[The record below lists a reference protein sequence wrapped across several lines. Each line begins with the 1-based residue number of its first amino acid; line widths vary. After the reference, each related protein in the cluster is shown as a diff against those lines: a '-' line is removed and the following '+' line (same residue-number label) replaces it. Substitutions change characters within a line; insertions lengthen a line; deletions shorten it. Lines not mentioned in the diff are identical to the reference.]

1 MSEFI
6 LGLGIGIIFLIV
18 AVLLMRANIKRASNS
33 DSQNL
38 ESIEELRRM
47 REEFQKSNAE
57 FVSLATRQLADLSAQ
72 QLEGKVGVIEKML
85 DANSDD
91 VAEQIKAVAEAVS
104 ELKEQNS
111 KRFGGVGERMSELV
125 TQTSKLNEILGSSQR
140 RGQWGERLAEDI
152 LQAAGFIK
160 GVNYK
165 TQSQVGGS
173 GESKGRPDF
182 IFNFPPNRV
191 LFMDVKFPLDAYSA
205 YLSEA
210 NEVERENLKAKF
222 LTAVRAKVTE
232 LSRRGY
238 ETKADGPVLDY
249 VLLFIPNESI
259 SSFVH
264 ENDPEL
270 VDWSLKQKVVLC
282 SPLNLYA
289 FLGVIRQATD
299 SFKASEAAAKILSLL
314 DKFKQQWKLYN
325 TSLKSVQDK
334 FGKALIEVEAL
345 TSGTRYR
352 EMKKAIDKMEA
363 LRNEPV
369 IAASFES
376 LEIEESDEDSDDG
389 EDEAQ

>member
-6 LGLGIGIIFLIV
+6 LGLGIGILFLIA
-18 AVLLMRANIKRASNS
+18 AVLFLQTNYKRTNKNNS
-33 DSQNL
+33 QSS
-38 ESIEELRRM
+38 ESIEELKRM

-57 FVSLATRQLADLSAQ
+57 FVTLATRQLADLNTQ
-72 QLEGKVGVIEKML
+72 QLGGKVGEIEKML
-85 DANSDD
+85 DANSDEFATQMKS
-91 VAEQIKAVAEAVS
+91 VTEAVV
-104 ELKEQNS
+104 ELKDQNS
-111 KRFGGVGERMSELV
+111 KRFGGVGEKMNELA
-125 TQTSKLNEILGSSQR
+125 TQTTKLNEILGSSQR

-152 LQAAGFIK
+152 LQAAGFIE

-182 IFNFPPNRV
+182 IFNFPPNRI

-205 YLSEA
+205 YLSA
-210 NEVERENLKAKF
+210 TNEVERENLKAKF

-232 LSRRGY
+232 LSKRDY
-238 ETKADGPVLDY
+238 VTKEDGPVLDY

-270 VDWSLKQKVVLC
+270 VDWSLKQRVVLC

-299 SFKASEAAAKILSLL
+299 TFKASEAALKILKLL
-314 DKFKQQWKLYN
+314 DKFNQQWRLYN
-325 TSLKSVQDK
+325 EVLKSVQDK
-334 FGKALIEVEAL
+334 FSKAQLEVEGL

-352 EMKKAIDKMEA
+352 EMKRAIDKMES

-369 IAASFES
+369 VAASFES
-376 LEIEESDEDSDDG
+376 LEIEESDDDTDNDG
-389 EDEAQ
+389 SQ

>member
-6 LGLGIGIIFLIV
+6 LGLGIGIIFLI
-18 AVLLMRANIKRASNS
+18 AGVLLLQTNYKRTNKNNS
-33 DSQNL
+33 QSL
-38 ESIEELRRM
+38 ESIEELKRM

-57 FVSLATRQLADLSAQ
+57 FVTLATRQLADLNAQ
-72 QLEGKVGVIEKML
+72 QLGGKVGEIEKML
-85 DANSDD
+85 DSNSDEFATQMKS
-91 VAEQIKAVAEAVS
+91 VTEAVV
-104 ELKEQNS
+104 ELKDQNS
-111 KRFGGVGERMSELV
+111 KRFGGVGEKMNELA
-125 TQTSKLNEILGSSQR
+125 TQTTKLNEILGSSQR

-152 LQAAGFIK
+152 LQAAGFIE

-165 TQSQVGGS
+165 TQSQVGVS

-205 YLSEA
+205 YLSA
-210 NEVERENLKAKF
+210 TNEVERENLKAKF

-232 LSRRGY
+232 LSKRDY
-238 ETKADGPVLDY
+238 VTKADGPVLDY

-270 VDWSLKQKVVLC
+270 VDWSLKQRVVLC

-299 SFKASEAAAKILSLL
+299 TFKASEAALKILKLL
-314 DKFKQQWKLYN
+314 DKFNQQWRLYN
-325 TSLKSVQDK
+325 DALKSVQDK
-334 FGKALIEVEAL
+334 FSKAQLEVEGL

-352 EMKKAIDKMEA
+352 EMKRAIDKMES

-369 IAASFES
+369 VAASFES
-376 LEIEESDEDSDDG
+376 LEIEESDDDTDN
-389 EDEAQ
+389 DESQ

>member
-1 MSEFI
+1 MSQFG
-6 LGLGIGIIFLIV
+6 LGLGIGIVLLIV
-18 AVLLMRANIKRASNS
+18 AVLFLQASFKRSNKGNS
-33 DSQNL
+33 LNS
-38 ESIEELRRM
+38 ESIEELKRM
-47 REEFQKSNAE
+47 REEFQKSNAD
-57 FVSLATRQLADLSAQ
+57 FVNLATRQLADLNAQ
-72 QLEGKVGVIEKML
+72 QLGGKIGEIEKML
-85 DANSDD
+85 DANSDEISAQMKT
-91 VAEQIKAVAEAVS
+91 VTEAVV
-104 ELKEQNS
+104 ELKDQNS
-111 KRFGGVGERMSELV
+111 KRFGGVGEKMNELA
-125 TQTSKLNEILGSSQR
+125 TQTTKLNEILGSSQR

-152 LQAAGFIK
+152 LQAAGFIEE
-160 GVNYK
+160 VNYK

-205 YLSEA
+205 YLSA
-210 NEVERENLKAKF
+210 TNEVERENLKAKF

-232 LSRRGY
+232 LSKRDY
-238 ETKADGPVLDY
+238 VTKADGPVLDY

-270 VDWSLKQKVVLC
+270 VDWSLKQRVVLC

-299 SFKASEAAAKILSLL
+299 TFKASEAALKILKLL
-314 DKFKQQWKLYN
+314 DKFNQQWRLYN
-325 TSLKSVQDK
+325 DVLKSVQDK
-334 FGKALIEVEAL
+334 FSKAQLEVEGL

-352 EMKKAIDKMEA
+352 EMKRAIDKMES

-369 IAASFES
+369 VAASFES
-376 LEIEESDEDSDDG
+376 LEIEESDDDTDN
-389 EDEAQ
+389 DESQ

>member
-6 LGLGIGIIFLIV
+6 LGLGIGILFLIL
-18 AVLLMRANIKRASNS
+18 AVFLLQTNYKRTNQNNS
-33 DSQNL
+33 QSL
-38 ESIEELRRM
+38 ESIEELKRM

-57 FVSLATRQLADLSAQ
+57 FVTLATRQLADLNVQ
-72 QLEGKVGVIEKML
+72 QLGGKVGEIEKML
-85 DANSDD
+85 DANSDEFATQMKS
-91 VAEQIKAVAEAVS
+91 VTEAVV
-104 ELKEQNS
+104 ELKDQNS
-111 KRFGGVGERMSELV
+111 KRFGGVGEKMNELA
-125 TQTSKLNEILGSSQR
+125 TQTTKLNEILGSSQR

-152 LQAAGFIK
+152 LQAAGFIE
-160 GVNYK
+160 GVNYN

-182 IFNFPPNRV
+182 IFNFPPNRI

-205 YLSEA
+205 YLSA
-210 NEVERENLKAKF
+210 TNEVERENLKAKF

-232 LSRRGY
+232 LSKRDY
-238 ETKADGPVLDY
+238 VTKEDGPVLDY

-270 VDWSLKQKVVLC
+270 VDWSLKQRVVLC

-299 SFKASEAAAKILSLL
+299 TFKASEAALKILKLL
-314 DKFKQQWKLYN
+314 DKFNQQWRLYN
-325 TSLKSVQDK
+325 EVLKSVQDK
-334 FGKALIEVEAL
+334 FSKAQLEVEGL

-352 EMKKAIDKMEA
+352 EMKRAIDKMES

-369 IAASFES
+369 VAASFES
-376 LEIEESDEDSDDG
+376 LEIEESDDDTDNDG
-389 EDEAQ
+389 SQ

>member
-6 LGLGIGIIFLIV
+6 LGLGIGIIFLI
-18 AVLLMRANIKRASNS
+18 AGVLLLQTNYKRTNQNNS
-33 DSQNL
+33 QSL
-38 ESIEELRRM
+38 ESIEELKRM

-57 FVSLATRQLADLSAQ
+57 FVTLATRQLADLNAQ
-72 QLEGKVGVIEKML
+72 QLGGKVGEIEKML
-85 DANSDD
+85 DSNSDEFATQMKS
-91 VAEQIKAVAEAVS
+91 VTEAVV
-104 ELKEQNS
+104 ELKDQNS
-111 KRFGGVGERMSELV
+111 KRFGGVGEKMNELA
-125 TQTSKLNEILGSSQR
+125 TQTTKLNEILGSSQR

-152 LQAAGFIK
+152 LQAAGFIE

-205 YLSEA
+205 YLSA
-210 NEVERENLKAKF
+210 TNEVERENLKAKF

-232 LSRRGY
+232 LSKRDY
-238 ETKADGPVLDY
+238 VTKADGPVLDY

-270 VDWSLKQKVVLC
+270 VDWSLKQRVVLC

-299 SFKASEAAAKILSLL
+299 TFKASEAALKILKLL
-314 DKFKQQWKLYN
+314 DKFNQQWRLYN
-325 TSLKSVQDK
+325 DALKSVQDK
-334 FGKALIEVEAL
+334 FSKAQLEVEGL

-352 EMKKAIDKMEA
+352 EMKRAIDKMES

-369 IAASFES
+369 VAASFES
-376 LEIEESDEDSDDG
+376 LEIEESDDDTDN
-389 EDEAQ
+389 DESQ

>member
-6 LGLGIGIIFLIV
+6 LGLGIGIIFLI
-18 AVLLMRANIKRASNS
+18 AGVLLLQTNYKRTNKNT
-33 DSQNL
+33 SQSL
-38 ESIEELRRM
+38 EIIEELKRM

-57 FVSLATRQLADLSAQ
+57 FVTLATRQLADLNAQ
-72 QLEGKVGVIEKML
+72 QLGGKVGEIEKML
-85 DANSDD
+85 DSNSDEFATQMKS
-91 VAEQIKAVAEAVS
+91 VTEAVV
-104 ELKEQNS
+104 ELKDQNS
-111 KRFGGVGERMSELV
+111 KRFGGVGEKMNELA
-125 TQTSKLNEILGSSQR
+125 TQTTKLNEILGSSQR

-152 LQAAGFIK
+152 LQAAGFIE

-205 YLSEA
+205 YLSA
-210 NEVERENLKAKF
+210 TNEVERENLKAKF

-232 LSRRGY
+232 LSKRDY
-238 ETKADGPVLDY
+238 VTKADGPVLDY

-270 VDWSLKQKVVLC
+270 VDWSLKQRVVLC

-299 SFKASEAAAKILSLL
+299 TFKASEAALKILKLL
-314 DKFKQQWKLYN
+314 DKFNQQWRLYN
-325 TSLKSVQDK
+325 DALKSVQDK
-334 FGKALIEVEAL
+334 FSKAQLEVEGL

-352 EMKKAIDKMEA
+352 EMKRAIDKMES

-369 IAASFES
+369 VAASFES
-376 LEIEESDEDSDDG
+376 LEIEESDDDTDN
-389 EDEAQ
+389 DESQ

>member
-6 LGLGIGIIFLIV
+6 LGLGIGILFLI
-18 AVLLMRANIKRASNS
+18 ASVLLLQANYKRTNKNNS
-33 DSQNL
+33 QSL
-38 ESIEELRRM
+38 ESIEELKRM

-57 FVSLATRQLADLSAQ
+57 FVTLATRQLADLNAQ
-72 QLEGKVGVIEKML
+72 QLGGKVGEIEKML
-85 DANSDD
+85 DANSD
-91 VAEQIKAVAEAVS
+91 EFTTQMKSVAEAVE
-104 ELKEQNS
+104 ELKNQNS
-111 KRFGGVGERMSELV
+111 ERFGGVGEKMNELA
-125 TQTSKLNEILGSSQR
+125 TQTTKLNEILGSSQR

-152 LQAAGFIK
+152 LQAAGFIE
-160 GVNYK
+160 GVNYT

-205 YLSEA
+205 YLSA
-210 NEVERENLKAKF
+210 TNEVERENLKAKF

-232 LSRRGY
+232 LSKRDY
-238 ETKADGPVLDY
+238 VTKADGPVLDY

-270 VDWSLKQKVVLC
+270 VDWSLKQRVVLC

-299 SFKASEAAAKILSLL
+299 TFKASKAALKILKLL
-314 DKFKQQWKLYN
+314 DKFNQQWRLYN
-325 TSLKSVQDK
+325 EVLKSVQDK
-334 FGKALIEVEAL
+334 FSKAQLEVEGL

-352 EMKKAIDKMEA
+352 EMKRAIDKMEA

-369 IAASFES
+369 VAASFES
-376 LEIEESDEDSDDG
+376 LEIEESDDDTDD
-389 EDEAQ
+389 DESQ